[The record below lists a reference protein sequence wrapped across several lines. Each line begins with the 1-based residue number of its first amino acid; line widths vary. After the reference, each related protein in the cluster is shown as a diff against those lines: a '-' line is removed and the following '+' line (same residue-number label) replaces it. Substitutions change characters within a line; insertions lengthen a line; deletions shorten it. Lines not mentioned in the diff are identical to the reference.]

1 MEDKEKAYN
10 TVALKYY
17 ELEELRRIKADLLT
31 MDKEYKAKVIVKT
44 IHSSFLGEITHYFF
58 KKKSFDV
65 APELLIQVIDGL
77 IKNKQE
83 YLDKAIDLTLAL
95 ESK

>member
-17 ELEELRRIKADLLT
+17 ELEELRKIKADLLT
-31 MDKEYKAKVIVKT
+31 MDKEYKANVIVKT
-44 IHSSFLGEITHYFF
+44 IHSSNLTISRLFL

-65 APELLIQVIDGL
+65 VPELLIQIIDEL

-95 ESK
+95 ENK

>member
-17 ELEELRRIKADLLT
+17 ELEELREIKADLLT
-31 MDKEYKAKVIVKT
+31 MEQDYKAKVIVKS
-44 IHSSFLGEITHYFF
+44 IHSSNLSMSHYFF

-65 APELLIQVIDGL
+65 APELLIQIIDEL

-95 ESK
+95 ENK